1 MKEGSAA
8 LEKKKKSFSVKVSG
22 MEDDRNGGD
31 LNDDEEGLEME
42 GADNGEVGDPEKET
56 ETSGDP
62 RKQTMVI
69 RTQQEEAEAVIM
81 ENEKISE
88 CISGGK
94 LDF

>member
-1 MKEGSAA
+1 
-8 LEKKKKSFSVKVSG
+8 
-22 MEDDRNGGD
+22 
-31 LNDDEEGLEME
+31 ME

-69 RTQQEEAEAVIM
+69 GTQQEEAEVVIM

-94 LDF
+94 SDFQEIL

>member
-1 MKEGSAA
+1 
-8 LEKKKKSFSVKVSG
+8 

-69 RTQQEEAEAVIM
+69 GTQQEEAGHDNGKRKNLGVHFRWQIGF
-81 ENEKISE
+81 
-88 CISGGK
+88 SGNITGH
-94 LDF
+94 